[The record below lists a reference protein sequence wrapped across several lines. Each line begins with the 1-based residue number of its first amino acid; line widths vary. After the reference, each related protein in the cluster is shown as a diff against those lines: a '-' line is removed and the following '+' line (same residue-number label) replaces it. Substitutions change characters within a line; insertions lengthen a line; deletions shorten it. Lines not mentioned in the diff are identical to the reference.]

1 MYVCLLE
8 TGSHCITL
16 SSLELKENHCLPS
29 AVLGLEVFAT
39 ILGVIA

>member
-8 TGSHCITL
+8 TGSHCIAL
-16 SSLELKENHCLPS
+16 AILKLTENHCLPS
-29 AVLGLEVFAT
+29 AVLGVEVFAT